1 MKKIF
6 FVIPVYKVEKYLKR
20 CVESVL
26 MQTYPDFEIIL
37 VDDGSPDGCPGI
49 CDDFAEKY
57 ENVSVIHK
65 ANGGLSDARNAGIR
79 YVQEV
84 ADRDDYLTFLDSD
97 DYVRSDFS
105 KRMIELMEKNNCN
118 MAQCD
123 YEKGNKDGFSPCS
136 YDTTLFVTDSEQALL
151 GYRLKSQS
159 CAKVYRLSTF
169 DDVLFPVGMYNE
181 DEFVTYR
188 AVYQAKRIV
197 FTDEKLYYYYQH
209 GTGIMDE
216 VAKKLKNNPHKY
228 DYLKA
233 YEERSRFFEEKNL
246 PEQVMKTKEKICTD
260 IILRYCEQMYLKK
273 SDRDTECID
282 GTYMQIYRENYKL
295 MIKRPAIPVKRK
307 LMYQIFYRL
316 PLVGVLMGKLFTL
329 RK

>member
-26 MQTYPDFEIIL
+26 MQTYPDFKIIL

-57 ENVSVIHK
+57 ENISVIHK
-65 ANGGLSDARNAGIR
+65 ENGGLSDARNAGIR

-209 GTGIMDE
+209 GTSIMEE

-282 GTYMQIYRENYKL
+282 GTYMRIYRENYKL
-295 MIKRPAIPVKRK
+295 MIKRPAIPIKRK

>member
-6 FVIPVYKVEKYLKR
+6 FVIPVYKGEKYLKR

-26 MQTYPDFEIIL
+26 MQTYPDFKIIL

-57 ENVSVIHK
+57 ENISVIHK
-65 ANGGLSDARNAGIR
+65 ENGGLSDARNAGIR

-209 GTGIMDE
+209 GTSIMEE

-282 GTYMQIYRENYKL
+282 GTYMRIYRENYKL
-295 MIKRPAIPVKRK
+295 MIKRPAIPIKRK